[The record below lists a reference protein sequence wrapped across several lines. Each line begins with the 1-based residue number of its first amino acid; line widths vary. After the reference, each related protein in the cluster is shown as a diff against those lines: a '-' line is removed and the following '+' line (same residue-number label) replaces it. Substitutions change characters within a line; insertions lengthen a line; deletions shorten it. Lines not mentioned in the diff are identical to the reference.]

1 MTSKLLAAN
10 DLTFYSSQITFA
22 TKKALASNL
31 KKKLRNIEGETFQ
44 KEIALWRGSFPTVLK
59 L

>member
-10 DLTFYSSQITFA
+10 DLTFYSSQIIFA
-22 TKKALASNL
+22 AKKALASNL
-31 KKKLRNIEGETFQ
+31 KKKLRSTEGETFQ
-44 KEIALWRGSFPTVLK
+44 TEIALWRGSFLTVLK